1 MFKKGLTLSVMLCET
16 PSGQSSETFRT
27 VSAWKHDQNSYIGA
41 RCIQY
46 KQQAR
51 GQKDEGETINC
62 LFVCLVKVQFVLVSP
77 SPSQAAVDS
86 KTWWDW
92 VDLSNSEQVWAH
104 WFRLIEI

>member
-62 LFVCLVKVQFVLVSP
+62 LFVCLVKVQFVQVSP
-77 SPSQAAVDS
+77 RPSQAVS
-86 KTWWDW
+86 SQTWWDW
-92 VDLSNSEQVWAH
+92 VDLSNSGEVWVL
-104 WFRLIEI
+104 WSRLNDL